1 MGKIKTIENFPEY
14 AVNYLYY
21 GEDETLSEDEKKEIQ
36 NFMDDFYFVEVV
48 PYSENGF
55 CKYPVF
61 GLSCRTVS
69 ILVEEKMKGNRNAW
83 QNV

>member
-14 AVNYLYY
+14 AVNFAYY
-21 GEDETLSEDEKKEIQ
+21 GDDDTLSEEEKKDIK
-36 NFMDDFYFVEVV
+36 NFMKVFYFIEVI

-55 CKYPVF
+55 CKYPAF

-69 ILVEEKMKGNRNAW
+69 ILVEVKK
-83 QNV
+83 